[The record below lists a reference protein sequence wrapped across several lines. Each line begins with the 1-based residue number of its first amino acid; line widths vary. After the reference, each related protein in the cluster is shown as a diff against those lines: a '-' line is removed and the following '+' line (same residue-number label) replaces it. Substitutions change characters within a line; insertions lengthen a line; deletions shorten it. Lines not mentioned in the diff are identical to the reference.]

1 MPALPLITS
10 LWPVNNLK
18 LGGQVV
24 MRRRCRRRVSI
35 VPKPGRAIAQ
45 PNPPIIYAPNQIL
58 YKILQKKKP
67 LQNTTVLLFLD
78 KNIGITFFSLRSLK
92 ISKPPSDL

>member
-1 MPALPLITS
+1 MACKQPKAGWASSNAAPMPP
-10 LWPVNNLK
+10 P
-18 LGGQVV
+18 
-24 MRRRCRRRVSI
+24 RSI

-58 YKILQKKKP
+58 YKILRQKKP

-78 KNIGITFFSLRSLK
+78 KNIGITFFSLCSLK